1 MNDLRPEQEAR
12 EAQRVR
18 ARPLPPAQTPLWR
31 RALWL
36 AVIVL
41 VVAGVAWWIH
51 TRPAPQA
58 PSGRAGTGGAATP
71 VVAAAA
77 EKGDVNIQL
86 NGLGTVTP
94 LATVTVRTQ
103 ISGYLMRVDFQ
114 EGQMVKQGDLLAE
127 IDSRPYDQ
135 QLANAQG
142 VLIRDQALLANARV
156 DLQRYKVLVAQDSIP
171 KQQLDTQDSLVH
183 QLEGTVVSDQAQV
196 DTAKLNITYCHITAP
211 VGGRV
216 GLRQVDAGNYV
227 QANDTNGLVVLT
239 QLQPITV
246 LFTLPEDSV
255 QSVMK
260 QLNAGA
266 TLQAVAYDRSQ
277 TTKLATGALATVD
290 NQIDTTTGT
299 FKLKAQFDNTDN
311 SLFPNQFVNIQLR
324 VQTLHDETVIPTAAV
339 QRGAPG
345 TFVYLVKPDDTVA
358 VQVIKLGPGE
368 GEKVAVRSGLSV
380 GDRVVVD
387 GADKLR
393 DGAKIALRPASSG
406 AAGTSGAAGASGA
419 TGTNPAAGTNGAAA
433 TPTGAAATPAG
444 AAATP
449 AGAAATP
456 PGAPASAT
464 PPQQSTPPAGQQ
476 PRGPRANRGSGSGGN
491 SQ

>member
-1 MNDLRPEQEAR
+1 MNDLRPEQELR
-12 EAQRVR
+12 EAPRVKP
-18 ARPLPPAQTPLWR
+18 RPAAPVRTPLWR

-36 AVIVL
+36 AVLVL
-41 VVAGVAWWIH
+41 VIAGIAWWVH

-58 PSGRAGTGGAATP
+58 PGGRSGAGAPMP

-77 EKGDVNIQL
+77 QKGDINVQL

-103 ISGYLMRVDFQ
+103 ISGQLMRVAFQ

-127 IDSRPYDQ
+127 IDSRPYEQ

-142 VLIRDQALLANARV
+142 QLTRDQALLANARI
-156 DLQRYKVLVAQDSIP
+156 DLQRYRVLVAQDSIP

-183 QLEGTVVSDQAQV
+183 QLEGTVISDQSQV
-196 DTAKLNITYCHITAP
+196 DTAKLNITYCHIIAP
-211 VGGRV
+211 VSGRV

-239 QLQPITV
+239 QLQPITAV
-246 LFTLPEDSV
+246 FTLPEDSV
-255 QSVMK
+255 PAVMK

-277 TTKLATGALATVD
+277 TTKLATGKLATAD

-299 FKLKAQFDNTDN
+299 LKLKAQFDNTD
-311 SLFPNQFVNIQLR
+311 SALFPNQFVNIQLR
-324 VQTLHDETVIPTAAV
+324 VETLHDETVIPTAAV

-345 TFVYLVKPDDTVA
+345 TFVYLVKPDDTVT
-358 VQVIKLGPGE
+358 VQAIKLGPAE
-368 GEKVAVRSGLSV
+368 GEKVSVRSGLSV

-387 GADKLR
+387 GADKLK
-393 DGAKIALRPASSG
+393 DGAKIALREASS
-406 AAGTSGAAGASGA
+406 
-419 TGTNPAAGTNGAAA
+419 
-433 TPTGAAATPAG
+433 GAAATPAG
-444 AAATP
+444 VPGGT
-449 AGAAATP
+449 TP
-456 PGAPASAT
+456 PP
-464 PPQQSTPPAGQQ
+464 QSTPPGQQ
-476 PRGPRANRGSGSGGN
+476 QRGSRGSRGSGAAGSGGN

>member
-1 MNDLRPEQEAR
+1 MNDLRPEQDAR
-12 EAQRVR
+12 EAQRVGR
-18 ARPLPPAQTPLWR
+18 RPASPAPAPLWR

-36 AVIVL
+36 TVIVL
-41 VVAGVAWWIH
+41 VMAGVAWWVH
-51 TRPAPQA
+51 TRPAPQS
-58 PSGRAGTGGAATP
+58 PGGRLGGGAAVP
-71 VVAAAA
+71 VVAATAQ
-77 EKGDVNIQL
+77 KGDINVLL

-127 IDSRPYDQ
+127 IDSRPYEQ

-142 VLIRDQALLANARV
+142 GLARDQALLANARV
-156 DLQRYKVLVAQDSIP
+156 DLQRYRVLVAQDSIP

-196 DTAKLNITYCHITAP
+196 DTAKLNIAYCHIQAP
-211 VGGRV
+211 MSGRV

-227 QANDTNGLVVLT
+227 QTNDANGIVVLT

-246 LFTLPEDSV
+246 VFTLPEDSV
-255 QSVMK
+255 PAVMK

-266 TLQAVAYDRSQ
+266 TLLAVAYDRSR
-277 TTKLATGALATVD
+277 TTKLATGTLATVD

-299 FKLKAQFDNTDN
+299 LKLKAQFDNTDN
-311 SLFPNQFVNIQLR
+311 ALFPNQFVNIELR
-324 VQTLHDETVIPTAAV
+324 VETLHDETVIPTAAV

-345 TFVYLVKPDDTVA
+345 TFVYLVKPDDTVI
-358 VQVIKLGPGE
+358 VQAIKLGPGQ
-368 GEKVAVRSGLSV
+368 GEKVSVRSGLSV

-393 DGAKIALRPASSG
+393 VGMAPRSRFVRPRAASPGHPPVRPRMPRRRYKWRRNSV
-406 AAGTSGAAGASGA
+406 GTA
-419 TGTNPAAGTNGAAA
+419 
-433 TPTGAAATPAG
+433 
-444 AAATP
+444 
-449 AGAAATP
+449 
-456 PGAPASAT
+456 APAH
-464 PPQQSTPPAGQQ
+464 
-476 PRGPRANRGSGSGGN
+476 RAAIANDRTKTASRLSGDSW
-491 SQ
+491 

>member
-1 MNDLRPEQEAR
+1 MNDLRPEPDAR

-18 ARPLPPAQTPLWR
+18 PRPAAPVRMPLWR

-36 AVIVL
+36 MVIVL
-41 VVAGVAWWIH
+41 VIAGVAWWVH

-58 PSGRAGTGGAATP
+58 PGGRPGAGAPMP
-71 VVAAAA
+71 VVAATA
-77 EKGDVNIQL
+77 EKGDINVQL

-103 ISGYLMRVDFQ
+103 ISGQLMRVAFQ

-127 IDSRPYDQ
+127 IDSRPYEQ

-142 VLIRDQALLANARV
+142 VLARDQALLANARL
-156 DLQRYKVLVAQDSIP
+156 DLQRYRVLVAQDSIP

-183 QLEGTVVSDQAQV
+183 QLEGTVISDQAQV
-196 DTAKLNITYCHITAP
+196 DTAKLNITYCHVIAP
-211 VGGRV
+211 VSGRV

-227 QANDTNGLVVLT
+227 QANDANGIVVLT

-246 LFTLPEDSV
+246 VFTLPEDSV
-255 QSVMK
+255 PAVMK

-277 TTKLATGALATVD
+277 TTKLATGKLATVD

-299 FKLKAQFDNTDN
+299 LKLKAQFDNAD
-311 SLFPNQFVNIQLR
+311 SALFPNQFVNVQLR
-324 VQTLHDETVIPTAAV
+324 VETLHDETVIPTAAV

-345 TFVYLVKPDDTVA
+345 TFVYLVKPDDTVT
-358 VQVIKLGPGE
+358 VQPIKLGPPE
-368 GEKVAVRSGLSV
+368 GEKVSVRSGLSV

-387 GADKLR
+387 GADKLK
-393 DGAKIALRPASSG
+393 DGAKIALREASS
-406 AAGTSGAAGASGA
+406 
-419 TGTNPAAGTNGAAA
+419 GAAA
-433 TPTGAAATPAG
+433 TPTAAPGGATPAQPS
-444 AAATP
+444 TP
-449 AGAAATP
+449 A
-456 PGAPASAT
+456 
-464 PPQQSTPPAGQQ
+464 QQ
-476 PRGPRANRGSGSGGN
+476 RGSRGGRGTGAGGSGGN
-491 SQ
+491 RQ

>member
-1 MNDLRPEQEAR
+1 MNDLRPEQELR
-12 EAQRVR
+12 EAPRVKP
-18 ARPLPPAQTPLWR
+18 RPAAPVRTPLWR

-41 VVAGVAWWIH
+41 VIAGVAWWVH
-51 TRPAPQA
+51 TRPAPQS
-58 PSGRAGTGGAATP
+58 PGGRSGAGTPMP

-77 EKGDVNIQL
+77 QKGDINVQL

-103 ISGYLMRVDFQ
+103 ISGQLMRVAFQ

-127 IDSRPYDQ
+127 IDSRPYEQ

-142 VLIRDQALLANARV
+142 QLTRDQALLANARI
-156 DLQRYKVLVAQDSIP
+156 DLQRYRVLVAQDSIP

-183 QLEGTVVSDQAQV
+183 QLEGTVISDQSQV
-196 DTAKLNITYCHITAP
+196 DTAKLNITYCHIIAP
-211 VGGRV
+211 VSGRV

-239 QLQPITV
+239 QLQPITAV
-246 LFTLPEDSV
+246 FTLPEDSV
-255 QSVMK
+255 PAVMK

-277 TTKLATGALATVD
+277 TTKLATGKLATAD

-299 FKLKAQFDNTDN
+299 LKLKAQFDNTD
-311 SLFPNQFVNIQLR
+311 SALFPNQFVNIQLR
-324 VQTLHDETVIPTAAV
+324 VETLHDETVIPTAAV

-345 TFVYLVKPDDTVA
+345 TFVYLVKPDDTVT
-358 VQVIKLGPGE
+358 VQAIKLGPAE
-368 GEKVAVRSGLSV
+368 GEKVSVRSGLSV

-387 GADKLR
+387 GADKLK
-393 DGAKIALRPASSG
+393 DGAKIALREASS
-406 AAGTSGAAGASGA
+406 
-419 TGTNPAAGTNGAAA
+419 
-433 TPTGAAATPAG
+433 GAAATPAG
-444 AAATP
+444 A
-449 AGAAATP
+449 
-456 PGAPASAT
+456 PGSAPS
-464 PPQQSTPPAGQQ
+464 QQSTPAGQQ
-476 PRGPRANRGSGSGGN
+476 QRGSRGSRGSGAAGSGGN

>member
-1 MNDLRPEQEAR
+1 MNDVRPGQDAR
-12 EAQRVR
+12 EAQRTG
-18 ARPLPPAQTPLWR
+18 ARLQPPKPTPLWR

-41 VVAGVAWWIH
+41 MIAGVVWWVH
-51 TRPAPQA
+51 SRPAPPAQGGRF
-58 PSGRAGTGGAATP
+58 SGANGVMP
-71 VVAAAA
+71 VVAATAQ
-77 EKGDVNIQL
+77 KGDINVLL

-103 ISGYLMRVDFQ
+103 ISGQLMRVDFK

-127 IDSRPYDQ
+127 IDSRPYEQ
-135 QLANAQG
+135 QLTNAQG
-142 VLIRDQALLANARV
+142 ALAKDQALLANARL

-183 QLEGTVVSDQAQV
+183 QLEGTVISDQSQV
-196 DTAKLNITYCHITAP
+196 DTAKLNIAYCHIVAP
-211 VGGRV
+211 VSGRV

-227 QANDTNGLVVLT
+227 QANDANGLVVLT

-246 LFTLPEDSV
+246 VFTLPEDRV
-255 QSVMK
+255 PAVMK
-260 QLNAGA
+260 QVNAGQ
-266 TLQAVAYDRSQ
+266 TLQTVAYDRSQ
-277 TTKLATGALATVD
+277 TTKIATGTLATVD

-299 FKLKAQFDNTDN
+299 LKMKAQFDNTDY

-345 TFVYLVKPDDTVA
+345 TFVYLVKPDSTVA
-358 VQVIKLGPGE
+358 VQVIKLGPSE
-368 GEKVAVRSGLSV
+368 GEKVSVTSGLSV

-387 GADKLR
+387 GADKLK
-393 DGAKIALRPASSG
+393 DGAKISLREESS
-406 AAGTSGAAGASGA
+406 S
-419 TGTNPAAGTNGAAA
+419 GAAA
-433 TPTGAAATPAG
+433 TPTT
-444 AAATP
+444 
-449 AGAAATP
+449 TP
-456 PGAPASAT
+456 PGSGVAPT
-464 PPQQSTPPAGQQ
+464 PRGQGQQ
-476 PRGPRANRGSGSGGN
+476 RGQRGAGGAGNAGGSGGN